1 MKNRLQSVWTELA
14 ASVADGAQNKRRV
27 ALACID
33 WHTRYKTLLARES
46 GLYQLDRFER
56 LDISLF
62 MSPGDVFVADD
73 LFSLRALLGPL
84 PKKSAAAHAACRLR
98 DLLELAFATKN
109 EASCVRCGGA
119 PVYAMSDSVGKTYW
133 ECAACGLAQL
143 NGVLVGG
150 KLDLSPPCRYATPV
164 ETLALLKQ

>member
-1 MKNRLQSVWTELA
+1 MKSHLQSVWTELA
-14 ASVADGAQNKRRV
+14 TSVADSAQNKRRV

-33 WHTRYKTLLARES
+33 WHARYKTLLARES
-46 GLYQLDRFER
+46 GLYHLDRFER

-62 MSPGDVFVADD
+62 MSPSDVFLADD

-84 PKKSAAAHAACRLR
+84 PQKSAAAHASRRLR
-98 DLLELAFATKN
+98 DLLELAFATKS

-119 PVYAMSDSVGKTYW
+119 PVYAMSDSVGKAYW

-143 NGVLVGG
+143 GGVSLGA
-150 KLDLSPPCRYATPV
+150 KLDLSPPCRHATPA
-164 ETLALLKQ
+164 EALALLKR